1 MFKQQYLNFVEIH
14 NQSPTILIL
23 EIATVVELTPS
34 INQKNLLIEEAN
46 LILRPNSMLISS
58 SRISRFP
65 KIKPLSSL
73 FPLQD

>member
-23 EIATVVELTPS
+23 EIATVVELT
-34 INQKNLLIEEAN
+34 QKNLLIEEAN